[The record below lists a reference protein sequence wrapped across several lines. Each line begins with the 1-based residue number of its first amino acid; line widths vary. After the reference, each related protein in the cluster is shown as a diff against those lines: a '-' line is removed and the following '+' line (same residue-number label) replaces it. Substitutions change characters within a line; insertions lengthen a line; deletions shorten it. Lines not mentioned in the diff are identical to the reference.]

1 MKKKNEFIVRLQSA
15 VADYACDCDDKDFK
29 VYAKI
34 HVKNGWSCVTIMEPT
49 KDEREFKRDKI

>member
-1 MKKKNEFIVRLQSA
+1 MKKKNEFIGRLQSA
-15 VADYACDCDDKDFK
+15 VSEYACDCDDKDFK

-49 KDEREFKRDKI
+49 KDERSM